1 LRFPDRSGQPAHDG
15 GLRSAEEFSPVVQPL
30 EFSSD
35 EGVIEMSGT
44 NLNVVARPNQTSV
57 RAIGSAGL
65 AILGA
70 AATAIYGAYGD
81 PSAKASQEHAVPF
94 IVAADAVIALLVFG
108 LLVPWARRS
117 ATRSAGVGLALA
129 VIGLVAIPVVFWSGM
144 VIVVAASGTVL
155 GLSARHAAAKSGR
168 SAGLATT
175 AVSIGVAALVV
186 STLLVVLGNTVL
198 A

>member
-1 LRFPDRSGQPAHDG
+1 
-15 GLRSAEEFSPVVQPL
+15 
-30 EFSSD
+30 
-35 EGVIEMSGT
+35 MSGT
-44 NLNVVARPNQTSV
+44 NVNVMVRPGRASARRMST
-57 RAIGSAGL
+57 AGL

-94 IVAADAVIALLVFG
+94 IVAADAVMALLIFG
-108 LLVPWARRS
+108 LLVGWARRS

-129 VIGLVAIPVVFWSGM
+129 AVGLVAIPIAFWSGM
-144 VIVVAASGTVL
+144 VIVVATAGIAL
-155 GLSARHAAAKSGR
+155 GLSARRVAASAGR

-186 STLLVVLGNTVL
+186 STALVVLGNTVL

>member
-1 LRFPDRSGQPAHDG
+1 MGA
-15 GLRSAEEFSPVVQPL
+15 
-30 EFSSD
+30 
-35 EGVIEMSGT
+35 
-44 NLNVVARPNQTSV
+44 
-57 RAIGSAGL
+57 AGL

-70 AATAIYGAYGD
+70 AATAVYGAYGD
-81 PSAKASQEHAVPF
+81 PSAKVSQEHAVPF

-129 VIGLVAIPVVFWSGM
+129 VIGLVAIPVAFWSGM
-144 VIVVAASGTVL
+144 VVVVAAAGTVL
-155 GLSARHAAAKSGR
+155 GLSARHAAASAGR

-186 STLLVVLGNTVL
+186 STALVVLGNTVL